1 MATKCLTQTKASL
14 MAKAINPYLQAQ
26 RLLQQPPPQVRQ
38 PSLGWHNNRRTI
50 KMMWFLIGLS
60 AGACLGLVAA
70 GLLASSRM
78 DKLREERD
86 QHASAAEELWLLR
99 ARIRAVQD
107 RGVTKGKEVVYT
119 IQQPN
124 GRFGKF
130 TLPRV

>member
-1 MATKCLTQTKASL
+1 
-14 MAKAINPYLQAQ
+14 
-26 RLLQQPPPQVRQ
+26 
-38 PSLGWHNNRRTI
+38 
-50 KMMWFLIGLS
+50 MMWFLIGLS